1 MNRVAWFRRA
11 AVACAAAALASAT
24 SLVFVASVLVASQ
37 PAGAQIGAPGTSAAV
52 ATAPA
57 ATPAAPRCV
66 VPPDFARFDLP
77 LRRTAR
83 QLAAGKPIKIVAIGS
98 SSTYGAGASQPYN
111 SYPSRLA
118 AELAREFV
126 DHEFTVLNRG
136 VNGDRA
142 KDMLARF
149 QRGVIAERPDLVL
162 WQVGTN
168 SLFSGDP
175 IQPHRSLLHGGI
187 VRLKATGADVVL
199 IDPQYAPRVLARPN
213 FKAMLGLLE
222 QTARVETVNLFRR
235 FALMRHWHQVERMP
249 FETFLSPDELHMNDF
264 SYACVAR
271 ALGGAI
277 SEALTRPVLSATA
290 APVAKAKA
298 KN

>member
-1 MNRVAWFRRA
+1 MDRVAWFRRA
-11 AVACAAAALASAT
+11 AWGCAVAVVAFIASHP
-24 SLVFVASVLVASQ
+24 S
-37 PAGAQIGAPGTSAAV
+37 GAQIAAPGSSAAAV
-52 ATAPA
+52 QPH
-57 ATPAAPRCV
+57 APRCV
-66 VPPDFARFDLP
+66 IPPRFALFDLP

-98 SSTYGAGASQPYN
+98 SSTFGAGASKPYN

-118 AELAREFV
+118 AELSREFV

-136 VNGDRA
+136 VNGDTA
-142 KDMLARF
+142 TDMLARF
-149 QRGVIAERPDLVL
+149 QQGVIAEQPDLVL

-168 SLFSGDP
+168 SLLRGDP

-187 VRLKATGADVVL
+187 VRLKAIGADVVL

-213 FKAMLGLLE
+213 FDAMITLLE
-222 QTARVETVNLFRR
+222 QTARFETVNLFRR
-235 FALMRHWHQVERMP
+235 FALMRHWHQVDHMP
-249 FETFLSPDELHMNDF
+249 FEAFLAPDGLHMNDF
-264 SYACVAR
+264 SYGCVAR

-277 SEALTRPVLSATA
+277 SEALTRPVATA
-290 APVAKAKA
+290 SAPVAKAKT

>member
-1 MNRVAWFRRA
+1 MDRVAWFRRA
-11 AVACAAAALASAT
+11 ALGCAVAVAA
-24 SLVFVASVLVASQ
+24 FVASH
-37 PAGAQIGAPGTSAAV
+37 PTGAQLAAPGSSAVV
-52 ATAPA
+52 AAPTAKAAAPA
-57 ATPAAPRCV
+57 TPSSPPCV
-66 VPPDFARFDLP
+66 IPPDLARFDLP

-98 SSTYGAGASQPYN
+98 SSTAGAGASKPYN

-126 DHEFTVLNRG
+126 DHEFKVINRG
-136 VNGDRA
+136 VNGDTA
-142 KDMLARF
+142 ADMLARF
-149 QRGVIAERPDLVL
+149 EQGVIAEKPDLVL

-168 SLFSGDP
+168 SLLRGDP
-175 IQPHRSLLHGGI
+175 VAPHRSLLHGGI
-187 VRLKATGADVVL
+187 VRLKATGADIVL

-213 FKAMLGLLE
+213 AEEMLKLLE

-249 FETFLSPDELHMNDF
+249 FEAFLSPDELHMNDF
-264 SYACVAR
+264 SYGCVAC

-277 SEALTRPVLSATA
+277 SEALTRPVVSATG
-290 APVAKAKA
+290 PVAKAKA